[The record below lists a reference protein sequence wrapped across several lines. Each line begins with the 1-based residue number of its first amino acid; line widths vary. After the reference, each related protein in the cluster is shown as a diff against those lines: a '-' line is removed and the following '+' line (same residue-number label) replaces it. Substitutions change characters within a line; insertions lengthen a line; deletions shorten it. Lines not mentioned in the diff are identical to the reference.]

1 MPVSPQDFELY
12 SRMTG
17 APMPSDAMSRMQMA
31 PEVYEFTKNFARKPN
46 ILEKTGNL
54 VKNIGKYTLAGAGLL
69 SSMDLQNQ
77 ERQRQE
83 QLRNE
88 QAKTDAEM
96 VAVPESPEQQVDTP
110 AMAKIRLG
118 MEAEAQKQANRLEI
132 QDRMDRRA
140 AGGVVKTDLNPQQPT
155 TADVY
160 GQDYVPNQT
169 ASNIIDQKMV
179 QGSQIEDKT
188 PNVAEVLSE
197 SQDSM
202 PISMFRPT
210 QIPTTGALYAA
221 TPIVA
226 EGLSKSGNEVNVIKG
241 VEEEVVG
248 SGATSD
254 KVKNFLKKMGGTD
267 EGSKLDVALL
277 AAMQD
282 RDKKERFY
290 LGENSGDPALGN
302 SPLLDHPDIV
312 GGEDDIN
319 LPGGMN
325 TGATVNLNPKQ
336 RELKETIRK
345 NLATL
350 PANIQEEVIEKMIS
364 SGGKEMN
371 PLEERAIANQEAIDS
386 GFMSLDDAG
395 RKKESIRLGSTGGIP
410 NKTDM
415 AEIRKDPEFIAAQKS
430 MKPKSTAEQTD
441 DFMAKF
447 VEGARSDIVRGQ
459 RGNQSLGITRIPAT
473 NGDSQVGFVLANRPI
488 DQSPTTAITYGF
500 GVAPGAEDII
510 KGSLDASTFDTYMDR
525 GMKEARQGQK
535 RKAGEIFEFLSPRK
549 RIVRR

>member
-1 MPVSPQDFELY
+1 MPVSPRDFELY

-46 ILEKTGNL
+46 LLEKTGNL
-54 VKNIGKYTLAGAGLL
+54 VKNIGKSAVMAIGAPMVAE
-69 SSMDLQNQ
+69 SMAEQA
-77 ERQRQE
+77 RMQE

-210 QIPTTGALYAA
+210 QMPTTGALHAA
-221 TPIVA
+221 TPVV
-226 EGLSKSGNEVNVIKG
+226 GSGFSDSGNEVNIIKG
-241 VEEEVVG
+241 AEEELVG
-248 SGATSD
+248 SGATLD
-254 KVKNFLKKMGGTD
+254 KVQNFLKKMGGTD
-267 EGSKLDVALL
+267 EGSKLDIALL

-290 LGENSGDPALGN
+290 LGANSGDPALDN

-325 TGATVNLNPKQ
+325 TGSRTNLEDHYREMRRMDAMERNKQ
-336 RELKETIRK
+336 AINEIVEKTPSPSEMQVGRSPNVLAGKDQSTFEAIQAGIPQEERDAARMRLKEKTAKKRM
-345 NLATL
+345 L
-350 PANIQEEVIEKMIS
+350 
-364 SGGKEMN
+364 
-371 PLEERAIANQEAIDS
+371 R
-386 GFMSLDDAG
+386 DD
-395 RKKESIRLGSTGGIP
+395 
-410 NKTDM
+410 
-415 AEIRKDPEFIAAQKS
+415 FIAQ
-430 MKPKSTAEQTD
+430 
-441 DFMAKF
+441 F
-447 VEGARSDIVRGQ
+447 VEGAKSDIVRGA
-459 RGNQSLGITRIPAT
+459 RGNKSLGVTRIPAT
-473 NGDSQVGFVLANRPI
+473 NGDAQVGFVLANKPL
-488 DQSPTTAITYGF
+488 DQSPKFATTYGF
-500 GVAPGAEDII
+500 GVAPGAE
-510 KGSLDASTFDTYMDR
+510 SLLDNQLNRDTFSDYMKR
-525 GMKEARQGQK
+525 GMKEAKQGKRRQ
-535 RKAGEIFEFLSPRK
+535 AGEIFEYLIPEQ
-549 RIVRR
+549 RIITGDARLGDIVM

>member
-1 MPVSPQDFELY
+1 MPVSPRDFELY

-31 PEVYEFTKNFARKPN
+31 PEVFQFTKNFARKPN
-46 ILEKTGNL
+46 LLEKTGNL
-54 VKNIGKYTLAGAGLL
+54 VKNIGKSAVMAIGAPMVAE
-69 SSMDLQNQ
+69 SMAEQA
-77 ERQRQE
+77 RMQE

-110 AMAKIRLG
+110 AMAKIRLE
-118 MEAEAQKQANRLEI
+118 MEAEAQKHANRLEI

-210 QIPTTGALYAA
+210 QMPTTGALHAA
-221 TPIVA
+221 TPVV
-226 EGLSKSGNEVNVIKG
+226 GSGFSDSGNEVNIIKG
-241 VEEEVVG
+241 AEEELVG

-254 KVKNFLKKMGGTD
+254 KVQNFLKKMGGTD
-267 EGSKLDVALL
+267 EGSKLDIALL

-290 LGENSGDPALGN
+290 LGANSGDPALDN

-325 TGATVNLNPKQ
+325 TDSRTNLKDHYREMRRMDAMERNKAAIDEAANLYKNLSPSERQIMLGTKNIDSPNEMQGRITAAEESSNKLIDAMRSMKGDPTQEQFVEVSQAGSRAEQKIAAKQ
-336 RELKETIRK
+336 RLRGIKTPLTEKLYPSDVARTDIQVGGMVDRK
-345 NLATL
+345 TGLGKS
-350 PANIQEEVIEKMIS
+350 VGIS
-364 SGGKEMN
+364 YTPM
-371 PLEERAIANQEAIDS
+371 
-386 GFMSLDDAG
+386 
-395 RKKESIRLGSTGGIP
+395 
-410 NKTDM
+410 
-415 AEIRKDPEFIAAQKS
+415 
-430 MKPKSTAEQTD
+430 
-441 DFMAKF
+441 
-447 VEGARSDIVRGQ
+447 
-459 RGNQSLGITRIPAT
+459 
-473 NGDSQVGFVLANRPI
+473 NGDTKVGFNI
-488 DQSPTTAITYGF
+488 MSDPTKPTE
-500 GVAPGAEDII
+500 V
-510 KGSLDASTFDTYMDR
+510 STFDFVAPPDTMQSLESREEDSL
-525 GMKEARQGQK
+525 GTKSFGKLFNIARQKKQGFS
-535 RKAGEIFEFLSPRK
+535 GLEM
-549 RIVRR
+549 